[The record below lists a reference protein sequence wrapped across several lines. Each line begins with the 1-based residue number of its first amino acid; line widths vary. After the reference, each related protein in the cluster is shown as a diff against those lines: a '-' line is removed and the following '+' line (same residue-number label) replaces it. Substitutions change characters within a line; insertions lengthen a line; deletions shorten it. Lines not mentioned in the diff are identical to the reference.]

1 MIIRAPFS
9 FRLTPE
15 EQELKYKLK
24 AKMMRKLD
32 EQNNNLK
39 QELMAHQKLTQLKR
53 QQVRATSAR
62 LGRDDKLSRINAV
75 QLMRMYEKKANQG
88 GCHNPANMRRWPNVG
103 LLLGQ
108 RRRRSTNNNS
118 TLGQRIMFAGKWE
131 NRYICPM

>member
-1 MIIRAPFS
+1 MFMILLAPFS

-32 EQNNNLK
+32 EKKNNLK

-75 QLMRMYEKKANQG
+75 QLMRMYEKKSNQG

-103 LLLGQ
+103 LLLVE
-108 RRRRSTNNNS
+108 RRRRSANS
-118 TLGQRIMFAGKWE
+118 KPTLGQRIMFAGKW
-131 NRYICPM
+131 